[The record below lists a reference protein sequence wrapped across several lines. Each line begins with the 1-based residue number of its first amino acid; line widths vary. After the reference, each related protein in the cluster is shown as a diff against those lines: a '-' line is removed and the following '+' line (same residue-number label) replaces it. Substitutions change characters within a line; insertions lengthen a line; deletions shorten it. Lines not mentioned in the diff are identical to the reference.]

1 MVHFVGAGP
10 GAPDLIT
17 RRGAALLQKAD
28 CIIYAGSLV
37 NPALL
42 GLAKADC
49 AIYNSAEMTL
59 EQVLDVMRQME
70 AAGKITVRL
79 HTGDPCLYGAIRE
92 QMDVLDAEG
101 IPYDDTPGV
110 SSFCGAAAALNAE
123 YTLPTVSQTVI
134 ITRMEGRTP
143 VPEKEKLAS
152 LAAHGATMVIFLS
165 IGLVDKV
172 QQALLAG
179 GAYTPDTPAAV
190 VYKATWPEEKTV
202 RCTVGTLAE
211 SVHAAGITKT
221 ALIVAGG
228 FLGRNYERSK
238 LYDRVPQGD
247 RPVTRAYLAFTAK
260 GLALAQKLAAAYPG
274 SVARCGHEAGQVHL
288 ADWTARQFAGSDALV
303 FVGAV
308 GIAVRAI
315 APHCQSKAQ
324 DPAVVVLDECGRFAV
339 PILSGHLGGA
349 NDLARALAAVCG
361 AVPVITTATDANGV
375 FAVDEW
381 AKHQNC
387 TVLEPERIKLVSGAL
402 LAGKTVQFASDW
414 PIAGAPPD
422 GITAGDAPDF
432 ALTLCPAG
440 DALHLVPRIGVLG
453 VGCKRG
459 TSAETLAEAFA
470 AFCAQNRLAPQCI
483 TAAASIDLKQNEAGL
498 LTFCKSHS
506 WPVQFFTAE
515 QLRAAPGS
523 FTPSAFVQSVTG
535 VDNVCERSA
544 VLAAGGTLVFHKYA
558 HTGVTFALAVRPY
571 APDWRWQNV

>member
-1 MVHFVGAGP
+1 M
-10 GAPDLIT
+10 
-17 RRGAALLQKAD
+17 
-28 CIIYAGSLV
+28 
-37 NPALL
+37 
-42 GLAKADC
+42 
-49 AIYNSAEMTL
+49 
-59 EQVLDVMRQME
+59 
-70 AAGKITVRL
+70 
-79 HTGDPCLYGAIRE
+79 
-92 QMDVLDAEG
+92 
-101 IPYDDTPGV
+101 
-110 SSFCGAAAALNAE
+110 
-123 YTLPTVSQTVI
+123 
-134 ITRMEGRTP
+134 
-143 VPEKEKLAS
+143 
-152 LAAHGATMVIFLS
+152 
-165 IGLVDKV
+165 
-172 QQALLAG
+172 
-179 GAYTPDTPAAV
+179 
-190 VYKATWPEEKTV
+190 
-202 RCTVGTLAE
+202 
-211 SVHAAGITKT
+211 
-221 ALIVAGG
+221 
-228 FLGRNYERSK
+228 
-238 LYDRVPQGD
+238 
-247 RPVTRAYLAFTAK
+247 TRAYLAFTAK

-274 SVARCGHEAGQVHL
+274 SVTRCGHEAGQVHL

-315 APHCQSKAQ
+315 APHCQSKAK

-387 TVLEPERIKLVSGAL
+387 TVLEPERIKKVSGAL
-402 LAGKTVQFASDW
+402 LAGRTVRFASDW
-414 PIAGAPPD
+414 PIAGSPPAGLAEDAAAPEL
-422 GITAGDAPDF
+422 

-453 VGCKRG
+453 VGCRRG
-459 TSAETLAEAFA
+459 TGADTLAEAFA
-470 AFCAQNRLAPQCI
+470 AFCAQAGFAPQCI
-483 TAAASIDLKQNEAGL
+483 AAAASIDLKQNEAGL
-498 LTFCKSHS
+498 LAFCQSRG
-506 WPVQFFTAE
+506 WPVEFFTAE

>member
-1 MVHFVGAGP
+1 M
-10 GAPDLIT
+10 
-17 RRGAALLQKAD
+17 
-28 CIIYAGSLV
+28 
-37 NPALL
+37 
-42 GLAKADC
+42 
-49 AIYNSAEMTL
+49 
-59 EQVLDVMRQME
+59 
-70 AAGKITVRL
+70 
-79 HTGDPCLYGAIRE
+79 
-92 QMDVLDAEG
+92 
-101 IPYDDTPGV
+101 
-110 SSFCGAAAALNAE
+110 
-123 YTLPTVSQTVI
+123 
-134 ITRMEGRTP
+134 
-143 VPEKEKLAS
+143 
-152 LAAHGATMVIFLS
+152 
-165 IGLVDKV
+165 
-172 QQALLAG
+172 
-179 GAYTPDTPAAV
+179 
-190 VYKATWPEEKTV
+190 
-202 RCTVGTLAE
+202 
-211 SVHAAGITKT
+211 
-221 ALIVAGG
+221 
-228 FLGRNYERSK
+228 
-238 LYDRVPQGD
+238 
-247 RPVTRAYLAFTAK
+247 TRAYLAFTAK

-274 SVARCGHEAGQVHL
+274 SVTRCGHEAGQVHL

-483 TAAASIDLKQNEAGL
+483 TAAASIEAGL

-506 WPVQFFTAE
+506 WPVQFLTAE

-535 VDNVCERSA
+535 VDNVCERA
-544 VLAAGGTLVFHKYA
+544 ALCACEAGGTLVYEKHAKDGMTIA
-558 HTGVTFALAVRPY
+558 VAKREWRMTFDEA
-571 APDWRWQNV
+571 